1 MLHYV
6 YCDITTFPP
15 HQSTNTWFLL
25 RHLHVR
31 YIFLGI
37 DGPRNLVFSSKILTD
52 PIDLMLNAKKTHHN
66 TDEIITFSLKIALW
80 GLVISKLQRTRG
92 FLLVK
97 CLDCI
102 NVTKLF
108 EFFKWVLTKLF
119 FVYVL
124 KQIFVLLAMPQTDFI
139 ETHVCNLWGYSNS
152 NKSTLI
158 LKVCF
163 IKFSM

>member
-25 RHLHVR
+25 RHLHIR

-97 CLDCI
+97 CLDSI

-108 EFFKWVLTKLF
+108 EFF
-119 FVYVL
+119 
-124 KQIFVLLAMPQTDFI
+124 QISFNKVIFCIRTQTDFCLGRLASDGFYWNACLQFMRI
-139 ETHVCNLWGYSNS
+139 
-152 NKSTLI
+152 
-158 LKVCF
+158 F
-163 IKFSM
+163 KF